1 MPSHV
6 RLWFGLTWRILFAM
20 GTQMTARVQKNLPE
34 KSPPIILIDID
45 GTLLAGPEEEPSAG
59 FRAMIQATK
68 DVTGNKAFQGGADF
82 SGRTDLQISS
92 LLLRQAGVE
101 TPSKEMVLF
110 HVERYLFHLER
121 EVVDTPYTVLGDP
134 QKAIAGLEQIDALWG
149 LGTGNV
155 PKGAR
160 IKFASAGL
168 EDLFDYTMGGFG
180 GDAETRTRLLEIG
193 MKRLNPLGRPHQT
206 VVVGDT
212 PRDVR
217 AALELGAKCLGV
229 PYRHN
234 SKEVLIGCGAHG
246 IIDDVGERLSEQ
258 VLSILTDD

>member
-1 MPSHV
+1 
-6 RLWFGLTWRILFAM
+6 
-20 GTQMTARVQKNLPE
+20 MTANGQNITPE
-34 KSPPIILIDID
+34 NSSPIILIDID

-59 FRAMIQATK
+59 FRAMIQATR
-68 DVTGNKAFQGGADF
+68 DVTGNNNFQGDADF

-101 TPSKEMVLF
+101 NPSKEMILF

-134 QKAIAGLEQIDALWG
+134 RKAVAGLERIDAFWG

-155 PKGAR
+155 PQGAR

-193 MKRLNPLGRPHQT
+193 MKRLNPLGKPHRT

-212 PRDVR
+212 PRDVG

-246 IIDDVGERLSEQ
+246 IIDEVGEQLPEQ
-258 VLSILTDD
+258 VLSILADD